1 MKDVVDSQ
9 NGARFRFFEQFNLP
23 EAKIIEHIGWLEAS
37 YREFIERAYHA
48 SRSQIDIRYN
58 LECQIS
64 DIRTMSEEAIR
75 FGDEDRNKTY
85 TEWISDLTI
94 VLDKVKDEHFVSSLL
109 AEMFGGGP
117 RKPDHF
123 LHHSLPRDCAI
134 MAIENWLD
142 LISGLRMTE
151 KKRRNYQAAGLLYY
165 MGYEDWMLP
174 PDSPF
179 PHYLRSDS
187 DICRRYRSLRD
198 HARNYLGATAREA
211 QGEAFRNRLAE
222 RQDELIN
229 AAIRKGL
236 KLDK

>member
-1 MKDVVDSQ
+1 M
-9 NGARFRFFEQFNLP
+9 R
-23 EAKIIEHIGWLEAS
+23 IE
-37 YREFIERAYHA
+37 
-48 SRSQIDIRYN
+48 
-58 LECQIS
+58 
-64 DIRTMSEEAIR
+64 T
-75 FGDEDRNKTY
+75 NKTY

-179 PHYLRSDS
+179 PHCLRSDS

>member
-1 MKDVVDSQ
+1 
-9 NGARFRFFEQFNLP
+9 
-23 EAKIIEHIGWLEAS
+23 
-37 YREFIERAYHA
+37 
-48 SRSQIDIRYN
+48 
-58 LECQIS
+58 
-64 DIRTMSEEAIR
+64 MSSVL
-75 FGDEDRNKTY
+75 NKF
-85 TEWISDLTI
+85 SI
-94 VLDKVKDEHFVSSLL
+94 VLVPFECIVTRSSTISRFIVDVILIHDVLKVVRTHRS
-109 AEMFGGGP
+109 
-117 RKPDHF
+117 
-123 LHHSLPRDCAI
+123 AI

-142 LISGLRMTE
+142 LISGLRITE